1 MRSEKESVLISL
13 SDHTEVIHQA
23 LEGKNLSFEE
33 RMIYLGH
40 LGMCAR
46 LFKAVC
52 LGESRELID
61 PLIRIEQSSFR
72 LGTPSDQ
79 RGLIARESWSLLEPV
94 LIRYLNYQTTQA
106 EQDVH
111 GNTH

>member
-1 MRSEKESVLISL
+1 MRPEKESVLISL
-13 SDHTEVIHQA
+13 SDHTEVMHQA
-23 LEGKNLSFEE
+23 LEGKNLPFEE

-46 LFKAVC
+46 LFKGVC
-52 LGESRELID
+52 LDESRELID

-79 RGLIARESWSLLEPV
+79 RGLIARESWSLLEPI
-94 LIRYLNYQTTQA
+94 LLRYLNNQTTQA